1 MTEKQMSLI
10 KTWLHEKMTEEITPD
25 NVAPVVPLSVIK
37 PWLHEKITEEIT
49 GSNELADLSP
59 KDYEDFVK
67 DLPDDDTE
75 LLRYVMFG

>member
-10 KTWLHEKMTEEITPD
+10 KTWLHK
-25 NVAPVVPLSVIK
+25 
-37 PWLHEKITEEIT
+37 KITEEIAA
-49 GSNELADLSP
+49 SNELADLSVE
-59 KDYEDFVK
+59 DYEDFVK